1 MSVPVEARASVEREQ
16 QPVHLERR
24 WAAERREWLRCLRS
38 PGPERAEAMLY
49 LHELLLEAARFEVE
63 RRRPSLPLLE
73 DDRLEVIACE
83 SADAAQVNVLARL
96 DEVSV
101 GRCFSTWVYKFAIV
115 EAATRVRTLAWE
127 MREALQERNEH
138 AALQHLGLPLTGN
151 TDEQQFIAFLKQAI
165 DEALTAHERHVLAA
179 LALNRVPI
187 DVLAER
193 LDATRA
199 GVYETLRQAR
209 VKLRRWIAVRCDLAR
224 GTQ

>member
-1 MSVPVEARASVEREQ
+1 
-16 QPVHLERR
+16 
-24 WAAERREWLRCLRS
+24 
-38 PGPERAEAMLY
+38 MLY
-49 LHELLLEAARFEVE
+49 LQELLLEAARFEVE
-63 RRRPSLPLLE
+63 RRRLSLPLLE

-83 SADAAQVNVLARL
+83 SADAALINVLARL

-101 GRCFSTWVYKFAIV
+101 GRCFSTWVCKFAIV
-115 EAATRVRTLAWE
+115 EAATRIRTLAGE
-127 MREALQERNEH
+127 MGEALQERNEH

-151 TDEQQFIAFLKQAI
+151 SDEQQLASFLRQAI

-179 LALNRVPI
+179 LAVNGVPI

-193 LDATRA
+193 LGSTRA

-209 VKLRRWIAVRCDLAR
+209 AKLRGWIAVRRDLAR